1 MLTGPL
7 TEDFGNQ
14 VKAIPDQW
22 GVCLYC
28 VTIDDFG
35 NDIRPQALALIERMG
50 HRGHTLRRSSLK
62 LIDEVDYAGKFV
74 YDIIEFTLLQL
85 ESSE

>member
-14 VKAIPDQW
+14 VKAIPDRR

-28 VTIDDFG
+28 IAIDDFG
-35 NDIRPQALALIERMG
+35 YDVRPQALRLIQRMG
-50 HRGHTLRRSSLK
+50 HGGNAVRRSGLK
-62 LIDEVDYAGKFV
+62 LIDEVDNA
-74 YDIIEFTLLQL
+74 
-85 ESSE
+85 